1 MKKTRAHR
9 DRGITSKI
17 MSAVRGQGSKAEKA
31 LARCMWKAGLRYRK
45 HLKSMVGKPDF
56 VFLGPKV
63 VVFCDGDFWHGKG
76 WEKRGFNSWDE
87 QFEGLNN
94 SDFWRKKIARNMQ
107 RDEQVT
113 EKLQSEGWTVFRFLE
128 SDILEDPDKRAQII
142 YQGAKRIKSSK
153 HSADI

>member
-87 QFEGLNN
+87 QFEELNN
-94 SDFWRKKIARNMQ
+94 SDFWRKKIARNMR

-128 SDILEDPDKRAQII
+128 SEILQDPDKRAQII
-142 YQGAKRIKSSK
+142 YQGVKRIKSSK